1 MLEVFES
8 TRSNP
13 LEPRCCYN

>member
-1 MLEVFES
+1 VFES